1 MGAALAMNVAVQGLL
16 QVLSVALAEDD
27 EPEDQTEAE

>member
-1 MGAALAMNVAVQGLL
+1 MGAALAINVAVQGLL

-27 EPEDQTEAE
+27 EPEDQVEAE